1 MVSNIPVL
9 TFFPVRNEGIFS
21 YFGYKI
27 LSEILGKATN
37 WSEILGKATY
47 L

>member
-27 LSEILGKATN
+27 LSEILGKAT
-37 WSEILGKATY
+37 EILGKATN